1 MSAELIAELTPWF
14 AAMVVLLGCSAFFS
28 CSEAAL
34 FYLRWQDRRALAA
47 GGRAERAAVALLDN
61 PDRLLSAVLLLNLVT
76 NMAYFSITSIVA
88 LQLEKG
94 SDRSAAVLF
103 SAGSVLALIFFGEMF
118 PKSAAVLS
126 ARRMARWVALPMSA
140 CVRLL
145 DPIMPV
151 LRIVTLLSQR
161 LSWPRFE
168 PEPYLEIGD
177 LERAIELSGEDAALR
192 EQERATLRNI
202 VLMSDTRVEE
212 WMRPRTQYMT
222 FSAPVSLADMKQRM
236 TPSGYL
242 LITEPDG
249 DDVIAALNLLQLA
262 EVPTEHLERLA
273 LPVLYVPWCA
283 TVADVLQQMKLQR
296 REVAAV
302 VNELGETI
310 GVLTFEDVLATMFH
324 ENPSRSHRLLNREPI
339 QKVTDTVWHVTGM
352 TNLRRLERYFGIEL
366 PSTTSVTVGGVVQ
379 DCLQRLAEKGDE
391 VDWGPFHF
399 RVLKAPR
406 HGHLFIEVTWR
417 AAEEPAP

>member
-1 MSAELIAELTPWF
+1 MLAELIPWF
-14 AAMVVLLGCSAFFS
+14 AAMVVLIGCSAFFS

-47 GGRAERAAVALLDN
+47 GGRGERAAVALLNN

-76 NMAYFSITSIVA
+76 NMSYFAITSIVA
-88 LQLEKG
+88 VQLERVTG
-94 SDRSAAVLF
+94 RSTAVLF
-103 SAGSVLALIFFGEMF
+103 SAGSVLTLIFLGEMF

-126 ARRMARWVALPMSA
+126 ARRLARWVALPLSA

-151 LRIVTLLSQR
+151 LQIVTLLSQR
-161 LSWPRFE
+161 LFWPRFE
-168 PEPYLEIGD
+168 SEPYLEIGD
-177 LERAIELSGEDAALR
+177 LERAIELSVEDAALR

-202 VLMSDTRVEE
+202 VLMSDTRVAE
-212 WMRPRTQYMT
+212 WMRPRTQYVT
-222 FSAPVSLADMKQRM
+222 YPAPVSLADLQQRM

-242 LITEPDG
+242 LISEPDG
-249 DDVIAALNLLQLA
+249 DEVIAALNLLQLPV
-262 EVPTEHLERLA
+262 VPTERLDQLA
-273 LPVLYVPWCA
+273 QPVLYVPWCA
-283 TVADVLQQMKLQR
+283 TVADVLQQMKQQR

-310 GVLTFEDVLATMFH
+310 GVLTFEDVLATIFH

-339 QKVTDTVWHVTGM
+339 QKMTDAIWHVTGM
-352 TNLRRLERYFGIEL
+352 TNLRRLERYFSVEL
-366 PSTTSVTVGGVVQ
+366 PATTNVTVGGVLQ
-379 DCLQRLAEKGDE
+379 DCLQRLAQKGDE

-406 HGHLFIEVTWR
+406 RGHLFVEVTWR
-417 AAEEPAP
+417 AAEEPTP

>member
-1 MSAELIAELTPWF
+1 MIELAPWL
-14 AAMVVLLGCSAFFS
+14 AGMGVLIGCSAFFS
-28 CSEAAL
+28 GSEAAL

-47 GGRAERAAVALLDN
+47 GGRAQRAAAALLAN

-76 NMAYFSITSIVA
+76 NMAYFSIASIVA
-88 LQLEKG
+88 VQLERG
-94 SDRSAAVLF
+94 PGRSAAVLF
-103 SAGSVLALIFFGEMF
+103 SAGSVLTLIFLGEMF

-126 ARRMARWVALPMSA
+126 ARSVARWVALPLSA

-151 LRIVTLLSQR
+151 LRLITLLSQR
-161 LSWPRFE
+161 LFWPRFQ

-177 LERAIELSGEDAALR
+177 LERAIELSAEDAALR

-202 VLMSDTRVEE
+202 VMMSDTRVEE
-212 WMRPRTQYMT
+212 WMRPRTQYVT
-222 FSAPVSLADMKQRM
+222 FREPVSLADLEGRM
-236 TPSGYL
+236 TASGYL
-242 LITEPDG
+242 LTSESDG
-249 DDVIAALNLLQLA
+249 DEVVAALNLLQLS
-262 EVPTEHLERLA
+262 EVPAENLERLA
-273 LPVLYVPWCA
+273 QPVLYVPWCA
-283 TVADVLQQMKLQR
+283 TVADVLQQMKQQR

-302 VNELGETI
+302 VNEMGETI

-339 QKVTDTVWHVTGM
+339 QKVADAAWHVTGI
-352 TNLRRLERYFGIEL
+352 TNLRRLERYFGVEL
-366 PSTTSVTVGGVVQ
+366 PPTTNVTVGGVVQ
-379 DCLQRLAEKGDE
+379 DCLQRLAAKGDE

-406 HGHLFIEVTWR
+406 RGHLFIEVTR
-417 AAEEPAP
+417 RTTEEPTP